1 MSYASGMDIG
11 LTIGQQLLK
20 FFSKDGG
27 NNKIFSFSELHQ
39 GLNTINEE
47 IKAQSFRLAH
57 AIKGRRRYYIDA
69 LKQNEKLAKVL
80 SLKLK
85 ELPYIKEVTTNIN
98 TGSLLIIYSCAENI
112 IDDIFAQLKN
122 KVFAFKHKVTQMS
135 NQATTMASD
144 TILMVVKE
152 INEWVK
158 KKTNNVIDLR
168 VLVSSFFALRGI
180 RKILTM
186 GQRPNGPQMLWWAFS
201 ILRGIGK

>member
-1 MSYASGMDIG
+1 MSYASGMAIG

-20 FFSKDGG
+20 FFSKDGV

-85 ELPYIKEVTTNIN
+85 ELPYIKEVTTNNDIN
-98 TGSLLIIYSCAENI
+98 LNL
-112 IDDIFAQLKN
+112 DDN
-122 KVFAFKHKVTQMS
+122 D
-135 NQATTMASD
+135 SD
-144 TILMVVKE
+144 
-152 INEWVK
+152 
-158 KKTNNVIDLR
+158 DD
-168 VLVSSFFALRGI
+168 FFDD
-180 RKILTM
+180 
-186 GQRPNGPQMLWWAFS
+186 FFDE
-201 ILRGIGK
+201 

>member
-1 MSYASGMDIG
+1 MSYASGMAIG

-27 NNKIFSFSELHQ
+27 NNKTFSFSELHQ

-85 ELPYIKEVTTNIN
+85 VI
-98 TGSLLIIYSCAENI
+98 LL
-112 IDDIFAQLKN
+112 
-122 KVFAFKHKVTQMS
+122 
-135 NQATTMASD
+135 
-144 TILMVVKE
+144 LM
-152 INEWVK
+152 
-158 KKTNNVIDLR
+158 L
-168 VLVSSFFALRGI
+168 
-180 RKILTM
+180 M
-186 GQRPNGPQMLWWAFS
+186 
-201 ILRGIGK
+201 

>member
-1 MSYASGMDIG
+1 MSYASGMAIG

-27 NNKIFSFSELHQ
+27 NNKTFSFSELHQ

-47 IKAQSFRLAH
+47 IKAQSFRLGH

-98 TGSLLIIYSCAENI
+98 TGSLLIIYSCVENI

-122 KVFAFKHKVTQMS
+122 KVFAVKHKVTQMS

-158 KKTNNVIDLR
+158 KKTNNVIDLC

>member
-1 MSYASGMDIG
+1 MSYASGMAIG

-80 SLKLK
+80 TQVLILATGRSSRSGLKQCLILSVIGPSIASGNQMCNGNIALLPAPPMRSEERRVGK
-85 ELPYIKEVTTNIN
+85 ECRSRWSPY
-98 TGSLLIIYSCAENI
+98 
-112 IDDIFAQLKN
+112 
-122 KVFAFKHKVTQMS
+122 H
-135 NQATTMASD
+135 
-144 TILMVVKE
+144 
-152 INEWVK
+152 
-158 KKTNNVIDLR
+158 
-168 VLVSSFFALRGI
+168 
-180 RKILTM
+180 
-186 GQRPNGPQMLWWAFS
+186 
-201 ILRGIGK
+201 

>member
-1 MSYASGMDIG
+1 M
-11 LTIGQQLLK
+11 
-20 FFSKDGG
+20 
-27 NNKIFSFSELHQ
+27 
-39 GLNTINEE
+39 
-47 IKAQSFRLAH
+47 AH

-98 TGSLLIIYSCAENI
+98 TGSLLIIYSCVENI

-135 NQATTMASD
+135 NQATTMVSD

-180 RKILTM
+180 RKILNYGANVLM
-186 GQRPNGPQMLWWAFS
+186 DHKCYGGHFYFERNW
-201 ILRGIGK
+201 